1 MLRWGLCP
9 ETYTFISNARAQ
21 SKTKFYIFL
30 LFFNFKQIY
39 FEITGNVLV
48 SLLTAG
54 YVTIL
59 HGVELF
65 LITKMPRNYSYINHM
80 SNYAP
85 YLLLESM
92 KICISISY

>member
-1 MLRWGLCP
+1 M
-9 ETYTFISNARAQ
+9 S
-21 SKTKFYIFL
+21 
-30 LFFNFKQIY
+30 
-39 FEITGNVLV
+39 GNMQV

-65 LITKMPRNYSYINHM
+65 LIAKMPRNYSYIKHM

-85 YLLLESM
+85 YLHLES
-92 KICISISY
+92 IRIRSAVSC

>member
-1 MLRWGLCP
+1 VLRWGLCP

-39 FEITGNVLV
+39 FEIPGNVLV

-65 LITKMPRNYSYINHM
+65 LITRILRNYSYMNHL

-85 YLLLESM
+85 YLHLESI
-92 KICISISY
+92 KI